1 MKRQAF
7 AWLTLV
13 PAAWLVVCTVS
24 AGLEKVFHSSP
35 KIGFLAHAHMLGDAL
50 AQGKVIAPAKT
61 MAQMHQ
67 MIFNDYVDAARAT
80 PSATAASAAARKRV
94 TEARRFADDSGE
106 RPVYARL
113 S

>member
-1 MKRQAF
+1 MKRQAS

-50 AQGKVIAPAKT
+50 AQGKVLAPAKT

-80 PSATAASAAARKRV
+80 PSATAASAAARK
-94 TEARRFADDSGE
+94 E
-106 RPVYARL
+106 
-113 S
+113 